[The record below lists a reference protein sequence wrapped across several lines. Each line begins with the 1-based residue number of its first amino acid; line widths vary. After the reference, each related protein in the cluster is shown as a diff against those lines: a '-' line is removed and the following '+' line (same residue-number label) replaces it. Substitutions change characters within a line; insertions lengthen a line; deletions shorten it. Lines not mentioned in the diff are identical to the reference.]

1 MLLKSVLSLL
11 LPLAAGFVPAAV
23 QQRAPQ
29 AACPRAAAVVQMTA
43 SQPLGRR
50 AALASLLALGLAP
63 QVAEA
68 SGGATAGK
76 YTTIPIA
83 KRRYFGRVKQGVYE
97 FLELGAEVKKG
108 NLDSI
113 EVTGFFS
120 QTLKIQSKRRKSKCI
135 ASDSCEVQ
143 DKFSSRFEDMK
154 LCMFLLGNAFR
165 MDSGK
170 PPEKV
175 KQVKEAKAFFAQVGR
190 LERSPQPPRALRPRD
205 GTWPRPMRHG
215 GPLRLR
221 ARLSRERLHEAH
233 WGAVTRGAL
242 GSGRTAQR
250 GAALD
255 AGGEAGVGRQGGR
268 QEADGRAV
276 SSPALSLLRALPLPT
291 PARSALRHGPCST
304 LSSTAHGRSRPLTQ
318 VRCCDR
324 GARGLPQ
331 RRRAAAHRGRHVQDR
346 GRP

>member
-120 QTLKIQSKRRKSKCI
+120 QTLKIQSKRKKSKCI

-154 LCMFLLGNAFR
+154 LSMFLLGNAFR

-175 KQVKEAKAFFAQVGR
+175 KQVKEAKAFFAQVEK
-190 LERSPQPPRALRPRD
+190 LESAAKAGDKKQTAVRYAAAIEALEAYLNDVELPP
-205 GTWPRPMRHG
+205 T
-215 GPLRLR
+215 
-221 ARLSRERLHEAH
+221 E
-233 WGAVTRGAL
+233 
-242 GSGRTAQR
+242 
-250 GAALD
+250 D
-255 AGGEAGVGRQGGR
+255 AMYKT
-268 QEADGRAV
+268 EADLEV
-276 SSPALSLLRALPLPT
+276 QSLCQG
-291 PARSALRHGPCST
+291 SFCI
-304 LSSTAHGRSRPLTQ
+304 
-318 VRCCDR
+318 
-324 GARGLPQ
+324 
-331 RRRAAAHRGRHVQDR
+331 
-346 GRP
+346 